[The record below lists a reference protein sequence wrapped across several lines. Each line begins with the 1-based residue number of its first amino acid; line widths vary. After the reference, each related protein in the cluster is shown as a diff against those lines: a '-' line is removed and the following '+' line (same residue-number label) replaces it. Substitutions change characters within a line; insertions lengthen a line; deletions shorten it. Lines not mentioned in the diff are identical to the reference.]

1 MKFAVRL
8 TTPEQAHAVLT
19 KAVWPK
25 IKAELQAGHEQA
37 LVVEPFED
45 SLTKKQRGYYHGVV
59 LTEIA
64 AQVKIDGKRHSMA
77 VWKEYFRD
85 KYLGFRRETFT
96 NPLTGKK
103 SRRRVRVS
111 TEDLGVRRYA
121 KLIDEV
127 SAFAVT
133 ELDVRFPVGSW
144 ETWEEET

>member
-1 MKFAVRL
+1 MKLSIRL
-8 TTPEQAHAVLT
+8 TSPEQAHAVMTRL
-19 KAVWPK
+19 VWPQ

-37 LVVEPFED
+37 LVIEPFDD
-45 SLTKKQRGYYHGVV
+45 SLTKKQRGYYHGII

-64 AQVKIDGKRHSMA
+64 AQVAVDGKRHSMA

-85 KYLGFRRETFT
+85 KYLGFRRQTFT

-111 TEDLGVRRYA
+111 TEDIGVRRYA

-127 SAFAVT
+127 TAFAST
-133 ELDVRFPVGSW
+133 ELDVRFPAGSW
-144 ETWEEET
+144 ETWDDE